1 MQLQIQ
7 PCTAQVA
14 RRPRMQT
21 WPAKLRGTS
30 ATIPAAELICVYP
43 SQHDVS
49 KKVNLFFI
57 A

>member
-14 RRPRMQT
+14 RRPCMQT